1 MKYNKKSFSKVLP
14 LVVALSMNNTLVF
27 ASNTT
32 EYTETLTSNFDVSK
46 YSVDVSKNLTL
57 ILKGI
62 ESFKV
67 SNSIADLKNTIDLF
81 SGLPLY
87 MTQADI
93 DNSSRDDVFD
103 YIFYSIRDFIYDMK
117 GAQLKEMLI
126 YYSENIFLGWRINKK
141 VDMYGSEYLVKG
153 LADFNQ
159 NKNNGCQARLDYLK
173 GLYYYFLDNID
184 LEFDSG
190 VIPDIDLDKPNGDN
204 PGGDSLPGDPT
215 NPDYDFKP
223 DESNPGQDGNNSD
236 DNFSKVTDGNFI
248 DYQKKE
254 NKCYKVSVKYKDGKE
269 VSRRESLLP
278 KSDFVKCG
286 IYDYVHSNIKRPNNS
301 NTTIDKDYIYGDQ
314 NLDSKYSIYYTINKK
329 ASHPYYFDTGIKTSA
344 IDNSVSYNQLKDALY
359 QLAIK
364 ADGFSVNDND
374 KFLSI
379 VEGKPIVLK
388 SQKNKYSKNE
398 VERLLNAFNN
408 ISFKIMESSEGKQYS
423 LEKSLSSGEV
433 KIINI
438 NGERIELNS
447 SAILLNNSV
456 LLPIQDLAVNLGAE
470 MSKNNESVTIK
481 MGKNSLQITEGKR
494 EYLKNSLE
502 MKFNTAPIV
511 RDGLLFVE
519 AEHIA
524 KAFGYEISWDSDLG
538 ELNFT
543 TTQ

>member
-1 MKYNKKSFSKVLP
+1 MKYSKKNFSKVLP
-14 LVVALSMNNTLVF
+14 LIVALGMNNTLIF
-27 ASNTT
+27 ASNDT
-32 EYTETLTSNFDVSK
+32 EYMKTLKSDFDVSK
-46 YSVDVSKNLTL
+46 YSAEVSNNLTL
-57 ILKGI
+57 ILNGI
-62 ESFKV
+62 ESFKN
-67 SNSIADLKNTIDLF
+67 SNNIEGLKDTIDLF
-81 SGLPLY
+81 SELPLY

-93 DNSSRDDVFD
+93 DNSSRDDVFE

-117 GAQLKEMLI
+117 GTQLKDMLI

-141 VDMYGSEYLVKG
+141 VDMYGSKFLVKG
-153 LADFNQ
+153 LVEFNKG
-159 NKNNGCQARLDYLK
+159 KNNDCQSRLDYLK

-184 LEFDSG
+184 LDFDSG
-190 VIPDIDLDKPNGDN
+190 VIPDIDLDNSGGDKPGS
-204 PGGDSLPGDPT
+204 DSLPGDPA

-223 DESNPGQDGNNSD
+223 DESNPEQGGTNTD
-236 DNFSKVTDGNFI
+236 DNFSKVTDGNFV

-254 NKCYKVSVKYKDGKE
+254 SKCYKVSISYKDGKE

-286 IYDYVHSNIKRPNNS
+286 IYDFVHSNSKRPTS

-314 NLDSKYSIYYTINKK
+314 NLDSKYSIYYTINKRV
-329 ASHPYYFDTGIKTSA
+329 SHPYYFDTGIKTSA

-359 QLAIK
+359 QLSIK
-364 ADGFSVNDND
+364 AEGFSVNDND

-398 VERLLNAFNN
+398 VERLLNSFNN
-408 ISFKIMESSEGKQYS
+408 VSLKIMESSEGKQYS

-438 NGERIELNS
+438 NGERIELND
-447 SAILLNNSV
+447 SAILLSNSV
-456 LLPIQDLAVNLGAE
+456 LLPIQDLAINLGAE
-470 MSKNNESVTIK
+470 IRKHNESTIITI
-481 MGKNSLQITEGKR
+481 GKNSLQIIEGKID
-494 EYLKNSLE
+494 YIKNGSD
-502 MKFNTAPIV
+502 MKFNTPPVV

-524 KAFGYEISWDSDLG
+524 KAFGYELSWDSDLG
-538 ELNFT
+538 ELNFNSI
-543 TTQ
+543 